1 MAHRNRP
8 PRDGRTRTLAAA
20 PSETSH
26 GVRVQRVL
34 ASAGLGSRRSCE
46 QLILDGRV
54 EIDGNVV
61 TELGVRVDPNRQSIR
76 VDGTNLKR
84 PRLRYFALNKP
95 VGVISTKRDPGGRTR
110 VVDLIPDG
118 HRYFTVGRLDR
129 SSEGLILVTNDG
141 ELANRLAHPRYGVA
155 KTYRVEVAGHPE
167 PDAIRQWQK
176 GIHLAEGM
184 VRVSS
189 IRVVKRL
196 KQSVVLEMVLREG
209 RNREI
214 RRITARMG
222 HKVLTLRRVAIGPLR
237 LADLPIG
244 AHRELTV
251 AEVQLLREAT
261 RSGRPAPST
270 RPGTRTS
277 VRRGAARPER
287 RPRGPAGATPPRGR
301 PAGGKTPRPHGA
313 GAKTHARP
321 GKDRRPKRP
330 TRRD

>member
-1 MAHRNRP
+1 M
-8 PRDGRTRTLAAA
+8 
-20 PSETSH
+20 PSEASH

-76 VDGTNLKR
+76 VDGTSLKR

-110 VVDLIPDG
+110 VVDLIPEG
-118 HRYFTVGRLDR
+118 NRYFTVGRLDR

-141 ELANRLAHPRYGVA
+141 ELANRLAHPRYGIA

-176 GIHLAEGM
+176 GVRLAEGV
-184 VRVSS
+184 VRLSS

-196 KQSVVLEMVLREG
+196 KQSAVLEMVLREG

-244 AHRELTV
+244 AHRELTA
-251 AEVQLLREAT
+251 AEVQVLRDA
-261 RSGRPAPST
+261 T
-270 RPGTRTS
+270 RPGKPEPAARPRVRSS
-277 VRRGAARPER
+277 VRRPIARPGR
-287 RPRGPAGATPPRGR
+287 RPGR
-301 PAGGKTPRPHGA
+301 PAGAEAERARGSGPRTTG
-313 GAKTHARP
+313 RP
-321 GKDRRPKRP
+321 GKGRRPKRP
-330 TRRD
+330 PRHD